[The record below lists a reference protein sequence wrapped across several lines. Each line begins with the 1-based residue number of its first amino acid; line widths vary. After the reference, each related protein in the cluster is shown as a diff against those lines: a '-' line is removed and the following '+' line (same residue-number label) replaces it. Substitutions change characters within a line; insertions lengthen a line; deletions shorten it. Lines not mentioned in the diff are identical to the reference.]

1 MLIINA
7 IPIAMI
13 NAMYFLKIEMNFSF
27 LLILWPMAIVAVQKM
42 NLHTLQFELQNVNKW
57 NTPAMMIR
65 YSQTLRKLLKRTDD
79 YYFETI
85 MHGYMQIHRQKC
97 DNPTCP
103 YKVDNIRSE

>member
-42 NLHTLQFELQNVNKW
+42 NLHTL
-57 NTPAMMIR
+57 
-65 YSQTLRKLLKRTDD
+65 
-79 YYFETI
+79 
-85 MHGYMQIHRQKC
+85 
-97 DNPTCP
+97 
-103 YKVDNIRSE
+103 